1 MNHQLKYCFL
11 LCLFV
16 VVCSCTAQKHIHD
29 ISSSNR
35 QEELKARRSGYFFGD
50 VLSASVSIISSTIIG
65 SEVDWQPTGHQFK
78 KLKLVNPTPD
88 TVYVNMLTDIYWD
101 ENDYCDFMDIRI
113 PPETNCR
120 ILVPLGADYNVYFS
134 NTIQNDDDE
143 LIQINT
149 GELKKLKL
157 KPGMTI
163 VIDANEPEK

>member
-1 MNHQLKYCFL
+1 
-11 LCLFV
+11 
-16 VVCSCTAQKHIHD
+16 
-29 ISSSNR
+29 
-35 QEELKARRSGYFFGD
+35 
-50 VLSASVSIISSTIIG
+50 
-65 SEVDWQPTGHQFK
+65 
-78 KLKLVNPTPD
+78 
-88 TVYVNMLTDIYWD
+88 
-101 ENDYCDFMDIRI
+101 MDIRI

-163 VIDANEPEK
+163 VIDAKEQEK